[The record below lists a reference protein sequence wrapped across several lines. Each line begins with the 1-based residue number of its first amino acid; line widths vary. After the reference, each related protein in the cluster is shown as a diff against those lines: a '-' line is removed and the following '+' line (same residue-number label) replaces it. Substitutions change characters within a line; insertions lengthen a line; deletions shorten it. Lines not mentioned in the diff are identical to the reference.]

1 MYTNS
6 YFILKNGL
14 SNVHRYTIGARA
26 CETGYDPEIKIVN
39 VAPPPA
45 GKKDDKKGAKKEEEA
60 SQQVVAPPIDAKKE
74 KELKEKNEAKPT
86 RTALNSYWHLKMLF

>member
-14 SNVHRYTIGARA
+14 SNVHRYAIGARA
-26 CETGYDPEIKIVN
+26 CETGYDPEIKAVS
-39 VAPPPA
+39 VAPPAA
-45 GKKDDKKGAKKEEEA
+45 GKKEDKKGGKKEEEV

-74 KELKEKNEAKPT
+74 K
-86 RTALNSYWHLKMLF
+86 